1 MDGWNETENTELS
14 GEITE
19 GYFGEGSGNVRDAPK
34 RKYPR
39 KKNRMQNKE
48 SDYTGYESRF
58 GFSTDNNR
66 EGSDVLE
73 TREQRNFTID
83 DTAAFTEND
92 SRIFTPDSRKSF
104 VESRKAEGVGND
116 ESSVQESFNESK
128 PKIDNSKNSVDKK
141 KEYRKRLKAKAKEKR
156 EKQRKLTAEEARKD
170 AESVDQSECI
180 RLSDSYD
187 ATEIS
192 GGESGTD
199 HIIQENDESWSYGF
213 GNWEA
218 DSQQPESEVLNTC
231 KSGEKGTSELHRSRT
246 GDRRTVTGNAEKE
259 ITAGY
264 EGNGIFYADSEVND
278 KKNSEPKTHNR
289 SYRKSESQK
298 SVPNIDLNR
307 AGSAEKTA
315 SGKGSEP
322 QGNPE
327 ISESPRKKTSLALF
341 GGDEPNQS
349 ETGSRGNSRQVV
361 GKLSGTGVKATEYS
375 IHKAGS
381 TISKATGEKDDNAG
395 ADAMRLAEQG
405 GETVSRYGFY
415 VARDVNDGIFTNGYK
430 NGSDIVSE
438 TDTLT
443 GPKPVKQVSDY
454 TTDSIFDT
462 SKKELSRE
470 EKKKLAYRRALKKK
484 RRQAY
489 RKAKKAAKETGKKT
503 YDGAK
508 TTAKAI
514 KAVARRVAAAVLA
527 LPKALLII
535 VLLIIVLLLIGG
547 EIAGTTISLTTEIAS
562 IWSAATYQSSPQMID
577 QADLEFS
584 YMEMMLHEQIEDIED
599 EYEDFDEY
607 SYTLGYIGH
616 NPFTLINYLHAEYG
630 TINSDAMAALEGLF
644 NEMYKLEL
652 TPVQETRYRLVPK
665 PPEEDEEES
674 EENSEDA
681 TDESGTDGNEGDNND
696 ENDEGSGDDR
706 ENEEDDEEPE
716 YILEE
721 YTVNI
726 LKVTL
731 NSRSM
736 EDVVTARLEGNATG
750 KAIYAVLDITHGLL
764 QFVESPVFETWS
776 VESYCGYRI
785 NPYAGNPELHRGLD
799 IAMSVGTA
807 VHSAISGFVKEIG
820 KDPLYGDYI
829 VIENESG
836 TTVKYASMSRIS
848 AILEARVNQGETV
861 GYSGSCGSE
870 PASLHMELLVN
881 GAYYNPL
888 FYTANIPLDAE

>member
-1 MDGWNETENTELS
+1 MSIWNDSENTELT

-19 GYFGEGSGNVRDAPK
+19 GYFSEGSDKARDAPR
-34 RKYPR
+34 RKHPR
-39 KKNRMQNKE
+39 KKNRKKDPV
-48 SDYTGYESRF
+48 SDYTGYESRY
-58 GFSTDNNR
+58 GFSLDGNVNVSEVLSHEHSRNNS
-66 EGSDVLE
+66 SDE
-73 TREQRNFTID
+73 
-83 DTAAFTEND
+83 APAFTEGD

-104 VESRKAEGVGND
+104 VESRKAEGVETD
-116 ESSVQESFNESK
+116 E
-128 PKIDNSKNSVDKK
+128 NSVSEDFSGSKSKSGGSKSSADKK
-141 KEYRKRLKAKAKEKR
+141 KGYRKRLKAKAKEKR
-156 EKQRKLTAEEARKD
+156 ENQRKLALEEARK
-170 AESVDQSECI
+170 ESESTEQSENPVA
-180 RLSDSYD
+180 SENNG
-187 ATEIS
+187 TEENHD
-192 GGESGTD
+192 GENNTELNFHRS
-199 HIIQENDESWSYGF
+199 DESQSTGF

-218 DSQQPESEVLNTC
+218 DLQQPESGVINTC
-231 KSGEKGTSELHRSRT
+231 KSGEIE
-246 GDRRTVTGNAEKE
+246 TV
-259 ITAGY
+259 AGY
-264 EGNGIFYADSEVND
+264 EGNGIFYADSEITEQSGTKVHSRSD
-278 KKNSEPKTHNR
+278 YKKNDRKVMQSTKVKCADSTMKTDP
-289 SYRKSESQK
+289 
-298 SVPNIDLNR
+298 V
-307 AGSAEKTA
+307 
-315 SGKGSEP
+315 KGSESRGKP
-322 QGNPE
+322 DV
-327 ISESPRKKTSLALF
+327 SESSKKKTSLTLF
-341 GGDEPNQS
+341 GNDDAGLPD
-349 ETGSRGNSRQVV
+349 TGSHSKSRQIA
-361 GKLSGTGVKATEYS
+361 GKVSGTGVKATDYS
-375 IHKAGS
+375 IRKVSSAV
-381 TISKATGEKDDNAG
+381 SKATGEKDDNAG
-395 ADAMRLAEQG
+395 ADALHLAEQG

-415 VARDVNDGIFTNGYK
+415 VAK
-430 NGSDIVSE
+430 DI
-438 TDTLT
+438 TDKAFEESTKT
-443 GPKPVKQVSDY
+443 VKQVSDY

-462 SKKELSRE
+462 AKKELSKE

-508 TTAKAI
+508 TAAKAI

-547 EIAGTTISLTTEIAS
+547 EIAGSTISLTTEIAS
-562 IWSAATYQSSPQMID
+562 IWSAATYRSSPQMID

-584 YMEMMLHEQIEDIED
+584 YMEVILHGQIEDIED
-599 EYEDFDEY
+599 EYEDYDEY

-665 PPEEDEEES
+665 PPEEDED
-674 EENSEDA
+674 EDS
-681 TDESGTDGNEGDNND
+681 DEDEGEDSGNEDSDEDDDVETDG
-696 ENDEGSGDDR
+696 DDA
-706 ENEEDDEEPE
+706 EEDNEDEEPE

-736 EDVVTARLEGNATG
+736 EDVVAARLEGNATG

-776 VESYCGYRI
+776 VESYYGYRI

-799 IAMSVGTA
+799 IAMSVGTP

-888 FYTANIPLDAE
+888 FYTANIPPDTD

>member
-1 MDGWNETENTELS
+1 MDSWNDTENTELT

-19 GYFGEGSGNVRDAPK
+19 GYFSEGSGNVRDAPK
-34 RKYPR
+34 
-39 KKNRMQNKE
+39 KKHPKKKGRIQN
-48 SDYTGYESRF
+48 SGINDSP
-58 GFSTDNNR
+58 
-66 EGSDVLE
+66 
-73 TREQRNFTID
+73 
-83 DTAAFTEND
+83 AFTEND
-92 SRIFTPDSRKSF
+92 SRIFTPDSKKSF
-104 VESRKAEGVGND
+104 VESGKNEGVGTD
-116 ESSVQESFNESK
+116 ENSVQENFSESK
-128 PKIDNSKNSVDKK
+128 SKSGNSKSSENKK

-156 EKQRKLTAEEARKD
+156 ENQRKLVAEETRKN
-170 AESVDQSECI
+170 AESVNQSESI
-180 RLSDSYD
+180 RLSESYD
-187 ATEIS
+187 AAETS
-192 GGESGTD
+192 GRETGTD
-199 HIIQENDESWSYGF
+199 YIIQEDDESWSHGF
-213 GNWEA
+213 GNW
-218 DSQQPESEVLNTC
+218 DDTQQPESEVLNTC
-231 KSGEKGTSELHRSRT
+231 KSGEKGTYDIHRSGE
-246 GDRRTVTGNAEKE
+246 GDRKTVSGNAEKE
-259 ITAGY
+259 TIAGY

-289 SYRKSESQK
+289 PDRKSESQK
-298 SVPNIDLNR
+298 SIPNTDLKCADSTMKNN
-307 AGSAEKTA
+307 SVKSPDTK
-315 SGKGSEP
+315 GKP
-322 QGNPE
+322 D
-327 ISESPRKKTSLALF
+327 ISEFPEKKVSFTLFGNDETSLS
-341 GGDEPNQS
+341 D
-349 ETGSRGNSRQVV
+349 TGFRNTSRQLV
-361 GKLSGTGVKATEYS
+361 GKVSDTGVKATEYS

-381 TISKATGEKDDNAG
+381 AISKATGEKDDNAG
-395 ADAMRLAEQG
+395 ADAMRLTEQG

-415 VARDVNDGIFTNGYK
+415 VARGLNDGIFTNGYK
-430 NGSDIVSE
+430 NGSDIVPE
-438 TDTLT
+438 TDILT
-443 GPKPVKQVSDY
+443 GSKTVKQVSDY

-508 TTAKAI
+508 TAAKAI

-584 YMEMMLHEQIEDIED
+584 YMEVMLHEQIEDIED
-599 EYEDFDEY
+599 EYEDYDEY

-616 NPFTLINYLHAEYG
+616 NPFTLINYLHAEFG

-665 PPEEDEEES
+665 PPEEDED
-674 EENSEDA
+674 EDSD
-681 TDESGTDGNEGDNND
+681 DEGEDSGDEDSDEGDDGETDGDGEKEDD
-696 ENDEGSGDDR
+696 E
-706 ENEEDDEEPE
+706 DEEPE

-750 KAIYAVLDITHGLL
+750 KAIYAVLNITHGLL

-888 FYTANIPLDAE
+888 FYTANIPLDD

>member
-1 MDGWNETENTELS
+1 MDSWNETETTELS

-73 TREQRNFTID
+73 TREHRNFTVD
-83 DTAAFTEND
+83 DAAAFTEND

-104 VESRKAEGVGND
+104 VESRKSEGVGTN
-116 ESSVQESFNESK
+116 ESSVHESFSESK
-128 PKIDNSKNSVDKK
+128 PKIDNSKNSADKK

-156 EKQRKLTAEEARKD
+156 ENQRKLTAEEARKN
-170 AESVDQSECI
+170 AEAVNQSESI
-180 RLSDSYD
+180 RLSESND
-187 ATEIS
+187 AAEIS
-192 GGESGTD
+192 GGETGTD
-199 HIIQENDESWSYGF
+199 HIIQENDESWSSGF
-213 GNWEA
+213 GNWKA

-231 KSGEKGTSELHRSRT
+231 KSGEKGTSELHRSRN
-246 GDRRTVTGNAEKE
+246 GDRRIVTGNVEKE
-259 ITAGY
+259 NTAGY
-264 EGNGIFYADSEVND
+264 EGNGVFYADSEITEQADTKVHSRSD
-278 KKNSEPKTHNR
+278 HKKTD
-289 SYRKSESQK
+289 QK
-298 SVPNIDLNR
+298 VMQSIKEKR
-307 AGSAEKTA
+307 ACSAVKTA

-327 ISESPRKKTSLALF
+327 ISESPRKKTSL

-395 ADAMRLAEQG
+395 ADAMRLTEQG
-405 GETVSRYGFY
+405 SETVSRYGFY
-415 VARDVNDGIFTNGYK
+415 VARGLNDGIFTNGYK
-430 NGSDIVSE
+430 KGSDIVSE

-443 GPKPVKQVSDY
+443 GSKPVKQVSDY

-508 TTAKAI
+508 TAAKAI

-584 YMEMMLHEQIEDIED
+584 YMEVMLHEQIEDIED
-599 EYEDFDEY
+599 EYEDYDEY

-665 PPEEDEEES
+665 PPEEDED
-674 EENSEDA
+674 EDSDD
-681 TDESGTDGNEGDNND
+681 DEGEDSGDEDSDEGDDGETDGDGE
-696 ENDEGSGDDR
+696 EEDD
-706 ENEEDDEEPE
+706 DDEEPE

-776 VESYCGYRI
+776 VESYYGYRI

-799 IAMSVGTA
+799 IAMSVGTP
-807 VHSAISGFVKEIG
+807 VLSAISGFVKEIG

>member
-1 MDGWNETENTELS
+1 MDSWNDAENTELT

-19 GYFGEGSGNVRDAPK
+19 GYFSEGSGNVRDAPK
-34 RKYPR
+34 RKHPG
-39 KKNRMQNKE
+39 KKGRIQDPGIND
-48 SDYTGYESRF
+48 SP
-58 GFSTDNNR
+58 
-66 EGSDVLE
+66 
-73 TREQRNFTID
+73 
-83 DTAAFTEND
+83 AFTEDD
-92 SRIFTPDSRKSF
+92 SRIFTPDGRKSF
-104 VESRKAEGVGND
+104 VESRRAEGVETD
-116 ESSVQESFNESK
+116 ESSVQENFSGSK
-128 PKIDNSKNSVDKK
+128 PKSDNSVKSADKK
-141 KEYRKRLKAKAKEKR
+141 KEYRKRLRAKAKEKR
-156 EKQRKLTAEEARKD
+156 ENQRKLMAEEARKN
-170 AESVDQSECI
+170 A
-180 RLSDSYD
+180 
-187 ATEIS
+187 
-192 GGESGTD
+192 
-199 HIIQENDESWSYGF
+199 
-213 GNWEA
+213 
-218 DSQQPESEVLNTC
+218 ESEVLNTC
-231 KSGEKGTSELHRSRT
+231 KSGKKE
-246 GDRRTVTGNAEKE
+246 TV
-259 ITAGY
+259 AGY
-264 EGNGIFYADSEVND
+264 EGNGVFYADSEIKEQADTKVHSRSD
-278 KKNSEPKTHNR
+278 HKKTD
-289 SYRKSESQK
+289 RKVMQSTKEKRADSTMETT
-298 SVPNIDLNR
+298 SVKVPDIR
-307 AGSAEKTA
+307 
-315 SGKGSEP
+315 
-322 QGNPE
+322 GNPD
-327 ISESPRKKTSLALF
+327 ISESSRKKTSLTLF
-341 GGDEPNQS
+341 GSDDPNLS
-349 ETGSRGNSRQVV
+349 EARSRSTSRQLV
-361 GKLSGTGVKATEYS
+361 GKVSDTGVKATEYS

-381 TISKATGEKDDNAG
+381 AISKATGEKDDNAG
-395 ADAMRLAEQG
+395 ADAMRHAEQG

-415 VARDVNDGIFTNGYK
+415 FARDVNDGIFTNGYK
-430 NGSDIVSE
+430 NGSDIVPE
-438 TDTLT
+438 TDILT
-443 GPKPVKQVSDY
+443 GSRPVKQVSDY

-462 SKKELSRE
+462 SKKELSKE

-508 TTAKAI
+508 TAAKAI

-535 VLLIIVLLLIGG
+535 VFLIIVLLLIGG

-584 YMEMMLHEQIEDIED
+584 YMEVMLHEQIEDIED
-599 EYEDFDEY
+599 EYEDYDEY

-665 PPEEDEEES
+665 PPEEDEDEYSDDDEG
-674 EENSEDA
+674 EDSG
-681 TDESGTDGNEGDNND
+681 DEDSDEGDDGETDGDD
-696 ENDEGSGDDR
+696 E
-706 ENEEDDEEPE
+706 EEDDEDEEPE

-776 VESYCGYRI
+776 VESYYGYRI

-799 IAMSVGTA
+799 IAMSVGTP

-848 AILEARVNQGETV
+848 AILEVRVNQGETV

-888 FYTANIPLDAE
+888 FYTANIPPDD

>member
-1 MDGWNETENTELS
+1 MDSWNETENTELT

-34 RKYPR
+34 RKHTR
-39 KKNRMQNKE
+39 KKKRMQNKE

-66 EGSDVLE
+66 EESDVLE
-73 TREQRNFTID
+73 TREQRNFAPD
-83 DTAAFTEND
+83 DSTVFTEND

-104 VESRKAEGVGND
+104 VESRNK
-116 ESSVQESFNESK
+116 SS
-128 PKIDNSKNSVDKK
+128 NSKSSEDKK

-156 EKQRKLTAEEARKD
+156 ENQRNLAVEEAKKESEAVKRSENSVVSENNGTAENHD
-170 AESVDQSECI
+170 
-180 RLSDSYD
+180 
-187 ATEIS
+187 
-192 GGESGTD
+192 GENNTD
-199 HIIQENDESWSYGF
+199 LKR
-213 GNWEA
+213 A
-218 DSQQPESEVLNTC
+218 DSTMEN
-231 KSGEKGTSELHRSRT
+231 
-246 GDRRTVTGNAEKE
+246 
-259 ITAGY
+259 
-264 EGNGIFYADSEVND
+264 
-278 KKNSEPKTHNR
+278 
-289 SYRKSESQK
+289 
-298 SVPNIDLNR
+298 
-307 AGSAEKTA
+307 A

-322 QGNPE
+322 QRNPE
-327 ISESPRKKTSLALF
+327 ISESSRKKTSLTLF
-341 GGDEPNQS
+341 GSAETNPS
-349 ETGSRGNSRQVV
+349 ETGFRGNSRQVV

-381 TISKATGEKDDNAG
+381 TISKAAGEKDDNAG
-395 ADAMRLAEQG
+395 TDAMRLTEQG

-415 VARDVNDGIFTNGYK
+415 VARGVNDGIFSNGYK
-430 NGSDIVSE
+430 SGSDIVSE
-438 TDTLT
+438 IDILTDSR
-443 GPKPVKQVSDY
+443 PVKQVSDY

-508 TTAKAI
+508 TAAKAI

-584 YMEMMLHEQIEDIED
+584 YMEVMLHEQIEDIED
-599 EYEDFDEY
+599 EYEDYDEY

-652 TPVQETRYRLVPK
+652 TPVQETRYRLVPN
-665 PPEEDEEES
+665 PPEEDDEES
-674 EENSEDA
+674 EENSEDSN
-681 TDESGTDGNEGDNND
+681 DESGTDGNEGDNEGDNGETD
-696 ENDEGSGDDR
+696 GDDEEENDE
-706 ENEEDDEEPE
+706 DEEPE

-776 VESYCGYRI
+776 VESYYGYRI

-799 IAMSVGTA
+799 IAMSVGTP

-888 FYTANIPLDAE
+888 FYTANIPPDAD

>member
-1 MDGWNETENTELS
+1 MDNWNETENTELT

-73 TREQRNFTID
+73 TREHRNFTVD
-83 DTAAFTEND
+83 DAAAFTEND

-104 VESRKAEGVGND
+104 VESRKSEGVGTN
-116 ESSVQESFNESK
+116 ESSVHESFSESK
-128 PKIDNSKNSVDKK
+128 PKIDNSKNSADKK

-156 EKQRKLTAEEARKD
+156 EKQRKLTAEEARKI
-170 AESVDQSECI
+170 AESVNQSESI
-180 RLSDSYD
+180 RLSESYD
-187 ATEIS
+187 AAETS
-192 GGESGTD
+192 GRENGTD
-199 HIIQENDESWSYGF
+199 HIIQENDDSWSHGF
-213 GNWEA
+213 GSW
-218 DSQQPESEVLNTC
+218 DDTQLPESGVLNTC
-231 KSGEKGTSELHRSRT
+231 KSGEKGTSELHRSRND
-246 GDRRTVTGNAEKE
+246 DRRTVTGNAEKE

-264 EGNGIFYADSEVND
+264 EGNGVFYADSEITEQADTKVHSRSD
-278 KKNSEPKTHNR
+278 HKKTD
-289 SYRKSESQK
+289 RKILQNTK
-298 SVPNIDLNR
+298 VNR
-307 AGSAEKTA
+307 AGSAET
-315 SGKGSEP
+315 
-322 QGNPE
+322 N
-327 ISESPRKKTSLALF
+327 L
-341 GGDEPNQS
+341 S
-349 ETGSRGNSRQVV
+349 ETGSRGNSRQLV
-361 GKLSGTGVKATEYS
+361 GKLSGTGVKVTEYS

-395 ADAMRLAEQG
+395 AEAMRRAEQG
-405 GETVSRYGFY
+405 GEIVSRYGFY
-415 VARDVNDGIFTNGYK
+415 IARGVNDGNFKNGYK
-430 NGSDIVSE
+430 SGSDIVSE

-443 GPKPVKQVSDY
+443 GSKPVKQVSDY

-508 TTAKAI
+508 TAAKAI

-584 YMEMMLHEQIEDIED
+584 YMEVMLHEQIEDIED
-599 EYEDFDEY
+599 EYEDYDEY

-652 TPVQETRYRLVPK
+652 TPVQETRYRLIPK
-665 PPEEDEEES
+665 PPEEDEDEDSDDDEG
-674 EENSEDA
+674 EDSEDEDS
-681 TDESGTDGNEGDNND
+681 DEGDDDETDGDD
-696 ENDEGSGDDR
+696 E
-706 ENEEDDEEPE
+706 EEDDEDEEPE

-776 VESYCGYRI
+776 VESYYGYRI

-799 IAMSVGTA
+799 IAMSVGTP

-829 VIENESG
+829 VIKNESG

-848 AILEARVNQGETV
+848 AILETRVNQGETV

-870 PASLHMELLVN
+870 TASLHMELLVN

-888 FYTANIPLDAE
+888 FYTANIPPDAD